1 MLFSFATISVFLL
14 SFEMKR
20 ISYILRLLI
29 TAILLLYVLQKVG
42 LFDAEKR
49 AELFLLLRSVSI
61 PLLLLSFF
69 VSLLLNL
76 SSAYKWYL
84 LLRSR
89 KIVVSFFRAWA
100 LYMIGI
106 FFSLFLPTSMGGDLI
121 RIHEMGKMTGKRAEA
136 AASVF
141 IERFSGMVILFL
153 LTMVALFMQRQLLSV
168 VWMTVS
174 LLFAVTASLA
184 LIWVIVD
191 ERPYR
196 FITNLLSNRSGL
208 LDKILSKVDKI
219 HCAVLEYRDDRSA
232 LFIALLNTFIFYFL
246 AVLNV
251 YVTALAFSAEVQFS
265 ELLVAVPLIM
275 FIMNLPISIGG
286 IGLMEFAF
294 IFIFDISGYSSA
306 LALSTALLMRF
317 KSFFDAGMGAVL
329 YPLLFRKTVTPLEEH
344 SEEKDAAK

>member
-1 MLFSFATISVFLL
+1 
-14 SFEMKR
+14 MKR
-20 ISYILRLLI
+20 ISYIIRLLV
-29 TAILLLYVLQKVG
+29 TAVLLLYVLQKVG
-42 LFDAEKR
+42 LFDSEKR
-49 AELFLLLRSVSI
+49 GDLFVLLQSVRI
-61 PLLLLSFF
+61 PILLLSFF

-76 SSAYKWYL
+76 SSAFKWYL

-89 KIVVSFFRAWA
+89 GVAVSFFKTWA

-121 RIHEMGKMTGKRAEA
+121 RIHELGKLTGKRAEA

-153 LTMVALFMQRQLLSV
+153 LTVVALPMQRELLSV
-168 VWMTVS
+168 TWMTIS

-196 FITNLLSNRSGL
+196 FITKLLSNRLGFI
-208 LDKILSKVDKI
+208 DKILSKVEKI
-219 HCAVLEYRDDRSA
+219 HCAVLEYRDDRTA
-232 LFIALLNTFIFYFL
+232 LIIAILNTFVFYIL
-246 AVLNV
+246 AVVNV
-251 YVTALAFSAEVQFS
+251 YVTALAFSTEVQFR

-294 IFIFDISGYSSA
+294 IFIFGISGYSSA
-306 LALSTALLMRF
+306 LALSTALLMRL
-317 KSFFDAGMGAVL
+317 KSFFDAAMGGVL
-329 YPLLFRKTVTPLEEH
+329 YLLLSKDSTKVSEQYTKEENVL
-344 SEEKDAAK
+344 K

>member
-1 MLFSFATISVFLL
+1 
-14 SFEMKR
+14 MKR
-20 ISYILRLLI
+20 TGYILRLLI
-29 TAILLLYVLQKVG
+29 TAALLFYVLQKVG
-42 LFDAEKR
+42 LFDTEKR
-49 AELFLLLRSVSI
+49 ADLFVLLQSVSI
-61 PLLLLSFF
+61 PILLLSFL

-76 SSAYKWYL
+76 SSGYKWYL

-89 KIVVSFFRAWA
+89 EVDVSLFKTWA

-121 RIHEMGKMTGKRAEA
+121 RIHELGKMTGKRAEA

-153 LTMVALFMQRQLLSV
+153 LTLVALFMQRELLSV
-168 VWMTVS
+168 AWMTVS
-174 LLFAVTASLA
+174 LLFAVSASAA

-196 FITNLLSNRSGL
+196 FITKILSNRAGFI
-208 LDKILSKVDKI
+208 DKILSKVDKI

-232 LFIALLNTFIFYFL
+232 LVIAILNTFVFYFL

-251 YVTALAFSAEVQFS
+251 YVTALAFNGEVQFS

-294 IFIFDISGYSSA
+294 IFIFEISGYSSA
-306 LALSTALLMRF
+306 LALSTALLMRL
-317 KSFFDAGMGAVL
+317 KSFSDAGMGGLL
-329 YPLLFRKTVTPLEEH
+329 YLLISSDRTVI
-344 SEEKDAAK
+344 SEQYSEQENGLK

>member
-1 MLFSFATISVFLL
+1 MR
-14 SFEMKR
+14 MKR
-20 ISYILRLLI
+20 ISYLLRVLI
-29 TAILLLYVLQKVG
+29 TAILLLYVLEKVG
-42 LFDAEKR
+42 LFDTEKR
-49 AELFLLLRSVSI
+49 ADLFVLVRSVSI
-61 PLLLLSFF
+61 PLLLLSFV

-89 KIVVSFFRAWA
+89 NVAVTFFRSWA

-121 RIHEMGKMTGKRAEA
+121 RIHELGKMTGKRAEA

-153 LTMVALFMQRQLLSV
+153 LTIVALLMQRQLLSV
-168 VWMTVS
+168 VWMSVS
-174 LLFAVTASLA
+174 LLFAVAASIA
-184 LIWVIVD
+184 LIWMIVD

-196 FITNLLSNRSGL
+196 FLTKILSNRSGL
-208 LDKILSKVDKI
+208 LDKILGKLDSI
-219 HCAVLEYRDDRSA
+219 HGAVVEYRDDKSA
-232 LFIALLNTFIFYFL
+232 LLIALLNTFLFYFL

-251 YVTALAFSAEVQFS
+251 YVTALAFSAEVQFT

-294 IFIFDISGYSSA
+294 VFIFELSGYSGA
-306 LALSTALLMRF
+306 LALSTALLMRV
-317 KSFFDAGMGAVL
+317 KSFVDAGIGGLL
-329 YPLLFRKTVTPLEEH
+329 YPVISAKFAAECDDS
-344 SEEKDAAK
+344 SEEKDCCK

>member
-1 MLFSFATISVFLL
+1 MLFSFVATSVSLF
-14 SFEMKR
+14 SIKMKR

-29 TAILLLYVLQKVG
+29 TAVLLLYVLQKVG
-42 LFDAEKR
+42 LFDVEKR
-49 AELFLLLRSVSI
+49 AELFVLLRSVSI

-69 VSLLLNL
+69 VSILLNL

-89 KIVVSFFRAWA
+89 GVAVSFFRAWA
-100 LYMIGI
+100 LYMAGI

-121 RIHEMGKMTGKRAEA
+121 RIHELGKMTGKRAEA

-153 LTMVALFMQRQLLSV
+153 LAIVALFMQRQLLSV

-196 FITNLLSNRSGL
+196 FVTNLLSKRAGF

-232 LFIALLNTFIFYFL
+232 LFIALLNTFVFYFL

-306 LALSTALLMRF
+306 LALSTALLMRL
-317 KSFFDAGMGAVL
+317 KSFFDAAVGGIL
-329 YPLLFRKTVTPLEEH
+329 YPLLSRTRATA
-344 SEEKDAAK
+344 SKDYSGKKDTAK

>member
-1 MLFSFATISVFLL
+1 MR
-14 SFEMKR
+14 MKR
-20 ISYILRLLI
+20 ISYLLRVLI
-29 TAILLLYVLQKVG
+29 TAILLLYVLEKVG
-42 LFDAEKR
+42 LFDTEKR
-49 AELFLLLRSVSI
+49 ADLFVLVRSVSI
-61 PLLLLSFF
+61 PLLLLSFV

-89 KIVVSFFRAWA
+89 NVAVTFFRSWA

-121 RIHEMGKMTGKRAEA
+121 RIHELGKMTGKRAEA

-153 LTMVALFMQRQLLSV
+153 LTIVALLMQRQLLSV
-168 VWMTVS
+168 VWMSVS
-174 LLFAVTASLA
+174 LLFAVAASIA
-184 LIWVIVD
+184 LIWMIVD

-196 FITNLLSNRSGL
+196 FITKLLGNRSGL
-208 LDKILSKVDKI
+208 LDKILGKLDSI
-219 HCAVLEYRDDRSA
+219 HCAVLEYRDDKSA
-232 LFIALLNTFIFYFL
+232 LLIALLNTFLFYFL

-251 YVTALAFSAEVQFS
+251 YVTALAFSAEVQFT

-294 IFIFDISGYSSA
+294 VFIFELSGYSGA
-306 LALSTALLMRF
+306 LALSTALLMRV
-317 KSFFDAGMGAVL
+317 KSFVDAGIGGLL
-329 YPLLFRKTVTPLEEH
+329 YPVISAKSAAECDDS
-344 SEEKDAAK
+344 SEKKDCYK

>member
-1 MLFSFATISVFLL
+1 
-14 SFEMKR
+14 MKR

-29 TAILLLYVLQKVG
+29 TAVLLYYVLQKVG
-42 LFDAEKR
+42 LFDTEKR
-49 AELFLLLRSVSI
+49 ADLFVLLQSVSI
-61 PLLLLSFF
+61 PILFLSFF

-89 KIVVSFFRAWA
+89 GVTVSFFKTWA

-121 RIHEMGKMTGKRAEA
+121 RIHELGKMTGKRAEA

-141 IERFSGMVILFL
+141 VERFSGMVILFL
-153 LTMVALFMQRQLLSV
+153 LTIVALFMQRELLSV
-168 VWMTVS
+168 AWMTIS

-196 FITNLLSNRSGL
+196 FITKLLSNRVGFI
-208 LDKILSKVDKI
+208 DKILAKVDKI
-219 HCAVLEYRDDRSA
+219 HCAVLEYRDDRAA
-232 LFIALLNTFIFYFL
+232 LIIAILNTFVFYFL

-251 YVTALAFSAEVQFS
+251 YVTALAFNAEVQFS

-294 IFIFDISGYSSA
+294 IFVFEISGYSSA
-306 LALSTALLMRF
+306 LALSTALLMRL
-317 KSFFDAGMGAVL
+317 KSFFDAGMGGIL
-329 YPLLFRKTVTPLEEH
+329 YPLLSGDTALVSEKYTNEEN
-344 SEEKDAAK
+344 ELK

>member
-1 MLFSFATISVFLL
+1 M
-14 SFEMKR
+14 
-20 ISYILRLLI
+20 
-29 TAILLLYVLQKVG
+29 TAVLLLYVLQKVG
-42 LFDAEKR
+42 LFDTAKR
-49 AELFLLLRSVSI
+49 ADLFVLLRSVSI

-76 SSAYKWYL
+76 SSAFKWYL

-89 KIVVSFFRAWA
+89 GVEVGFFRSWA

-121 RIHEMGKMTGKRAEA
+121 RIHELGKITGKRAEA

-153 LTMVALFMQRQLLSV
+153 LTIVALFMQRELLSV
-168 VWMTVS
+168 AWMTMS
-174 LLFAVTASLA
+174 LLVAVTASGG

-196 FITNLLSNRSGL
+196 FLTKLLSGRAAL
-208 LDKILSKVDKI
+208 VDKILVKLDKL
-219 HCAVLEYRDDRSA
+219 HGAVVEYRDDRSA
-232 LFIALLNTFIFYFL
+232 LFIALLNTFVFYFL

-251 YVTALAFSAEVQFS
+251 YVTALAFSTDVQFQDI
-265 ELLVAVPLIM
+265 LVAVPLIM

-294 IFIFDISGYSSA
+294 VFIFEISGYSGA
-306 LALSTALLMRF
+306 LALSTALLMRVKIF
-317 KSFFDAGMGAVL
+317 LMQDLVVFYILCFHEKLLVL
-329 YPLLFRKTVTPLEEH
+329 PK
-344 SEEKDAAK
+344 

>member
-1 MLFSFATISVFLL
+1 
-14 SFEMKR
+14 MKR
-20 ISYILRLLI
+20 LTYILRLLM
-29 TAILLLYVLQKVG
+29 TGMLLLYVLQKVG
-42 LFDAEKR
+42 LFDTEKR
-49 AELFLLLRSVSI
+49 ADLFVLLRSVSI

-76 SSAYKWYL
+76 SSAYKWFL

-89 KIVVSFFRAWA
+89 RIEVSFFSAWA

-121 RIHEMGKMTGKRAEA
+121 RIHELGKITGKRAEA

-153 LTMVALFMQRQLLSV
+153 LTIVALFMQRQLLSV
-168 VWMTVS
+168 AWMSLS
-174 LLFAVTASLA
+174 LLVAVTASGGV
-184 LIWVIVD
+184 IWVIVD

-196 FITNLLSNRSGL
+196 FLKKLLDGRAAL
-208 LDKILSKVDKI
+208 LDKVLTKLDKL
-219 HCAVLEYRDDRSA
+219 HAAVVEYRDDRSA
-232 LFIALLNTFIFYFL
+232 LFVALLNTFLFHFL

-251 YVTALAFSAEVQFS
+251 YVTALAFSS
-265 ELLVAVPLIM
+265 EIHFFEILVAVPLIM

-294 IFIFDISGYSSA
+294 VFIFELSGYGSA
-306 LALSTALLMRF
+306 LALSTALLMRV
-317 KSFFDAGMGAVL
+317 KIFFDAGLGGVL
-329 YPLLFRKTVTPLEEH
+329 YPLVSRKTADKSETDLEEAG
-344 SEEKDAAK
+344 S

>member
-1 MLFSFATISVFLL
+1 MQLILLLAFFVFSTMA
-14 SFEMKR
+14 MKK
-20 ISYILRLLI
+20 IGYIVRLLI

-42 LFDAEKR
+42 LFDDEKR
-49 AELFLLLRSVSI
+49 GELFTLLRSVSI
-61 PLLLLSFF
+61 PLLFLSFF
-69 VSLLLNL
+69 VSLLLNM

-89 KIVVSFFRAWA
+89 GVAVGFLRAWA

-121 RIHEMGKMTGKRAEA
+121 RVHELGKLTGKRAEA

-153 LTMVALFMQRQLLSV
+153 LTIVALLLQRELLSV
-168 VWMTVS
+168 AWMTVS
-174 LLFAVTASLA
+174 LVIAVTASIA
-184 LIWVIVD
+184 LIWIIVD
-191 ERPYR
+191 ERPYQ
-196 FITNLLSNRSGL
+196 FLSTLLKRRAVI
-208 LDKILSKVDKI
+208 LDKILGKLDKV
-219 HCAVLEYRDDRSA
+219 HCAVVEYRDDRYA
-232 LFIALLNTFIFYFL
+232 LFIALLNTFVFYFL

-251 YVTALAFSAEVQFS
+251 YVTALAFSADVQFV

-294 IFIFDISGYSSA
+294 IFIFEISGYSSA
-306 LALSTALLMRF
+306 LALSTALLMRV
-317 KSFFDAGMGAVL
+317 KIFFDAGLGGIL
-329 YPLLFRKTVTPLEEH
+329 YPLLSSKPAGTAVNHTAEEDN
-344 SEEKDAAK
+344 EQ